1 MHLKHLKLCLAQ
13 GKYYVNISYIII
25 IIIIIIFLISMV
37 TRSARSVAS
46 TLSNWSKMG
55 ITQVRERASMRS
67 RE

>member
-13 GKYYVNISYIII
+13 GKYYVNISYII